1 MAHLDVQADLVRRLG
16 AALSPVPVAAVVHEA
31 HPVPAVYVWREGG
44 RVLDPVRDRPGVG
57 VWCYG
62 ESELEA
68 SDLAQAVDSA
78 MRSLT
83 FAEGYDDVEQE
94 SMRRDWDPDERKPRW
109 YLSYTLTT
117 HKPPTE

>member
-44 RVLDPVRDRPGVG
+44 RVLDSVRDRPGVG

-78 MRSLT
+78 MRALT